1 MAQAAQNV
9 DVLNSLDNIKIL
21 GNVLKTNVAACTSIG
36 SFFLPQLGRIF
47 LDMLGLYKAVS
58 GVISETIAREGTVT
72 LRFFVNR
79 FDLTI
84 LTGQVATKTPKV
96 RQLRTVKKEILKLME
111 TYIKKAEDLDAV
123 YANFIPPLLDAI
135 LGDYS
140 ANVPA
145 ARDAEVLNVMAT
157 ITGRLGVRCSFVYSC
172 LILTQ

>member
-1 MAQAAQNV
+1 M
-9 DVLNSLDNIKIL
+9 
-21 GNVLKTNVAACTSIG
+21 
-36 SFFLPQLGRIF
+36 
-47 LDMLGLYKAVS
+47 
-58 GVISETIAREGTVT
+58 
-72 LRFFVNR
+72 
-79 FDLTI
+79 
-84 LTGQVATKTPKV
+84 
-96 RQLRTVKKEILKLME
+96 KKEILKLME